1 VTAKG
6 EAFARCRRLNLDDGE
21 LAAVRRAIEDDRYPR
36 APRLDLLR
44 AALGKLEADLEVP
57 QASPALKADKPR
69 R

>member
-1 VTAKG
+1 
-6 EAFARCRRLNLDDGE
+6 